1 MRLRPNAF
9 YKTSRSAGETFMDLE
24 PRLSSKLDRLRK
36 IARDLEKAA
45 IAFSGGVDSTLLLK
59 VFHDELGDD
68 AIAVTGRS
76 ISIPKR
82 EISDTEDFCES
93 EGIIH
98 VVVDTTEFSIPGFID
113 NPPNRCYLCKRE
125 ILTCL
130 INAARDRG
138 FDALVEGSNADDDD
152 DDRPGSKAVA
162 ELHVHSPLREAYL
175 TKDEIRTLAR
185 HFGLSVWD
193 KPSLACLNTR
203 FAFGDRITPEKLS
216 MVDTLES
223 SLIALGFPQ
232 ARARY
237 RAGEARIELPQEDI
251 ARAIQNPM
259 RMKIIDACKQAGFK
273 RVSLDLEGYRE

>member
-1 MRLRPNAF
+1 MAF
-9 YKTSRSAGETFMDLE
+9 DRVFLE
-24 PRLSSKLDRLRK
+24 KLDSLQG
-36 IARDLEKAA
+36 IAHDLGKAA

-59 VFHDELGDD
+59 VFHDELGDN

-98 VVVDTTEFSIPGFID
+98 VIVDTTEFGIPGFAD

-130 INAARDRG
+130 MNAVHDKG
-138 FDALVEGSNADDDD
+138 FDVLVEGSNADDDD

-162 ELHVHSPLREAYL
+162 ELHVRSPLREAGL
-175 TKDEIRTLAR
+175 TKSEIRALA
-185 HFGLSVWD
+185 HHLGLSVWD

-203 FAFGDRITPEKLS
+203 FAFGERITPEKLS
-216 MVDTLES
+216 MVDTVES
-223 SLIALGFPQ
+223 TLISLRFPQ
-232 ARARY
+232 VRARY
-237 RAGEARIELPQEDI
+237 RSGEARIELPQADI
-251 ARAIQNPM
+251 ERAVKEPM
-259 RMKIIDACKQAGFK
+259 RTKIIDTCKQAGFK
-273 RVSLDLEGYRE
+273 RVSIDLEGYRE